1 MEGETLM
8 KEEARRCA
16 ELIEKSKFI
25 VALSGAGIS
34 TNAGIPDF
42 RGPSGIYTTGG
53 YDAEKVFEISCFLED
68 PRPFYDFARDF
79 VKMAERIKPTF
90 THFFLAELERR
101 DKVKVVITQNI
112 DVLHQ
117 RAGSRNVLELHGS
130 FWESY
135 CLKCKKEFSYEE
147 MKKKVF
153 EEQVPRCRCGGVI
166 KPDIVFFGE
175 PVKHLDRAEELAL
188 QSDLF
193 FVIGSSLTVYPAA
206 MLPNLTRGKLVVV
219 NKGQVNITSDR
230 VELFVRED
238 IDDFFKE
245 VSSMME

>member
-1 MEGETLM
+1 M
-8 KEEARRCA
+8 KEEVRRCA
-16 ELIEKSKFI
+16 ELIEKSRFI

-42 RGPSGIYTTGG
+42 RGPSGIYTTGR
-53 YDAEKVFEISCFLED
+53 YDAEKVFNISCFLED
-68 PRPFYDFARDF
+68 SRPFYDFARDF
-79 VKMAERIKPTF
+79 IKMVERIKPTF

-101 DKVKVVITQNI
+101 GKVKGVITQNI

-135 CLKCKKEFSYEE
+135 CLKCKREFSYEE
-147 MKKKVF
+147 MKRKVF

-188 QSDLF
+188 QADLF

-206 MLPNLTRGKLVVV
+206 MLPNLTREKLVVV
-219 NKGQVNITSDR
+219 NKGQVNITPDR

-245 VSSMME
+245 VSSLIK